1 MTGLY
6 DPGMDET
13 VKVQEAREQFAQLLN
28 GTQWQGKHIA
38 ITRHGKTAGVLVP
51 PDWYE
56 RASAAL
62 GEVS

>member
-1 MTGLY
+1 M
-6 DPGMDET
+6 P
-13 VKVQEAREQFAQLLN
+13 VQEAREKFAQLLN

-56 RASAAL
+56 QAKQAISAVGDA
-62 GEVS
+62 

>member
-1 MTGLY
+1 
-6 DPGMDET
+6 MDET

-56 RASAAL
+56 RATQAL
-62 GEVS
+62 KGEDS

>member
-1 MTGLY
+1 
-6 DPGMDET
+6 MDET
-13 VKVQEAREQFAQLLN
+13 VPVQEAREQFAQLLN

-56 RASAAL
+56 RARKAIEAEGS
-62 GEVS
+62 